1 LTATARTG
9 PEKAEGVDPSTGVPP
24 AVTEE
29 TEAFWSAA
37 ADGRLVVERCDTCGA
52 DSFPPRGM
60 CRSCRGR
67 SMSPLEITSRGRIY
81 TYTVNYQ
88 RWIPNLDVPF
98 AIVLV
103 EFPDHPGV
111 RVVGRLRGRTPE
123 EIAIGDEV
131 EIGFEP
137 GPGGYSIP
145 SFLAVSPTR

>member
-1 LTATARTG
+1 
-9 PEKAEGVDPSTGVPP
+9 
-24 AVTEE
+24 
-29 TEAFWSAA
+29 
-37 ADGRLVVERCDTCGA
+37 
-52 DSFPPRGM
+52 
-60 CRSCRGR
+60 
-67 SMSPLEITSRGRIY
+67 MSPVDITSRGRIY

-88 RWIPNLDVPF
+88 RWMPDLDVPF

-131 EIGFEP
+131 EIGFES

-145 SFLAVSPTR
+145 SFVALPPTR